1 MGDQTGRHS
10 PDPEAVA
17 GDMAAT
23 SQATLPKATSD
34 RPRTA
39 PHLAR
44 SRPNG
49 RPRRLT
55 RRSLGDSRLGEYLFV
70 LPAMLFIVATI
81 VYPIAF
87 TVNLSFYDVNIRNFL
102 GGDAPFVGLDNYG
115 EALADPALQRSF
127 VVSLLYT
134 GGSLLLT
141 FVAGFALA
149 ILFNRAF
156 PGANT
161 MRALFL
167 LAWILPSVVSGNIW
181 RWMLDGSN
189 GVVNFVL
196 QRLGLLHSSPFWLT
210 DAETALFGVILATA
224 WTTVPFAM
232 VLLLA
237 GLQGISVSL
246 YEAAALDG
254 ARAVRRFIDITVP
267 VMRPVILTVLL
278 LNFIYTFKTFDT
290 VFIMT
295 RGGPGDATTV
305 LPIYAY
311 TVGFSFFRLGDGA
324 VATTLLL
331 IIPLTLSLIY
341 FWLTRREEA
350 A

>member
-1 MGDQTGRHS
+1 MREQAGRQS
-10 PDPEAVA
+10 V
-17 GDMAAT
+17 
-23 SQATLPKATSD
+23 TLLAE
-34 RPRTA
+34 RP
-39 PHLAR
+39 AR
-44 SRPNG
+44 SLANQSGSGALERPQPNG
-49 RPRRLT
+49 RLRRLA
-55 RRSLGDSRLGEYLFV
+55 RGSLGDSRLGEYLFV
-70 LPAMLFIVATI
+70 LPAALFILAT
-81 VYPIAF
+81 VLYPVIY
-87 TVNLSFYDVNIRNFL
+87 TVNLSLYDVNIRNFL
-102 GGDAPFVGLDNYG
+102 DGTAPFVGFANYT
-115 EALADPALQRSF
+115 AAFADPALQRSF
-127 VVSLLYT
+127 IVSLLYT

-141 FVAGFALA
+141 FVFGFALA

-161 MRALFL
+161 MRALIL

-196 QRLGLLHSSPFWLT
+196 QRLQLLDKPIFWLT
-210 DAETALFGVILATA
+210 ESETALSGVILATA
-224 WTTVPFAM
+224 WTSIPFAM

-237 GLQGISVSL
+237 GLQGIPVSL
-246 YEAAALDG
+246 HEAASLDG
-254 ARAVRRFIDITVP
+254 ARALRRFVDITVP
-267 VMRPVILTVLL
+267 MMRPVILTVLL

-305 LPIYAY
+305 MPIYAY

-331 IIPLTLSLIY
+331 IIPIALSLVY
-341 FWLTRREEA
+341 FWVSRREEA

>member
-1 MGDQTGRHS
+1 M
-10 PDPEAVA
+10 VA
-17 GDMAAT
+17 TTPAGSLTISGQPGAGT
-23 SQATLPKATSD
+23 HRV
-34 RPRTA
+34 RPR
-39 PHLAR
+39 PEGRLQR
-44 SRPNG
+44 LSRG
-49 RPRRLT
+49 
-55 RRSLGDSRLGEYLFV
+55 SLGDSRLGEYLFV
-70 LPAMLFIVATI
+70 LPAAIFILAT
-81 VYPIAF
+81 VLYPVIY
-87 TVNLSFYDVNIRNFL
+87 TVNLSLYDVNIRNFL
-102 GGDAPFVGLDNYG
+102 TGTAPFVGLANYAT
-115 EALADPALQRSF
+115 ALADPALQRSF
-127 VVSLLYT
+127 IVSLLYT

-141 FVAGFALA
+141 FVFGFALA

-161 MRALFL
+161 MRALIL

-196 QRLGLLHSSPFWLT
+196 MRLGVLQKSIFWLT
-210 DAETALFGVILATA
+210 ESETALIGVILATA
-224 WTTVPFAM
+224 WTSIPFAM

-237 GLQGISVSL
+237 GLQGIPGSL
-246 YEAAALDG
+246 YEAASLDG
-254 ARAVRRFIDITVP
+254 ARALRRFVDITVP
-267 VMRPVILTVLL
+267 MMRPVILTVLL

-305 LPIYAY
+305 MPIYAY

-331 IIPLTLSLIY
+331 IIPISLSLVY
-341 FWLTRREEA
+341 FWVSRREEA

>member
-1 MGDQTGRHS
+1 MGQRSSLTHS
-10 PDPEAVA
+10 H
-17 GDMAAT
+17 G
-23 SQATLPKATSD
+23 QK
-34 RPRTA
+34 
-39 PHLAR
+39 
-44 SRPNG
+44 
-49 RPRRLT
+49 RRLT
-55 RRSLGDSRLGEYLFV
+55 GGSLGDSRLGEYLFV
-70 LPAMLFIVATI
+70 LPAAVFILATI
-81 VYPIAF
+81 LYPILY
-87 TVNLSFYDVNIRNFL
+87 TVNLSLHDVEIRNFL
-102 GGDAPFVGLDNYG
+102 AGTAPFVGLDNYR
-115 EALADPALQRSF
+115 EAIADPALQRAF

-134 GGSLLLT
+134 GGSLALT
-141 FVAGFALA
+141 FVFGFAFA

-156 PGANT
+156 PGAGP
-161 MRALFL
+161 MRALL
-167 LAWILPSVVSGNIW
+167 MLAWILPSVVSGNIW

-196 QRLGLLHSSPFWLT
+196 QRLGLIDRSIFWLT
-210 DAETALFGVILATA
+210 ESETALTGVVLATA
-224 WTTVPFAM
+224 WTTIPFAM

-237 GLQGISVSL
+237 GLQGIPISL
-246 YEAAALDG
+246 YEAASLDG
-254 ARAVRRFIDITVP
+254 ARSLRRFVDITVP
-267 VMRPVILTVLL
+267 LMRPVILTVLL

-331 IIPLTLSLIY
+331 IVPVALSLVY

>member
-1 MGDQTGRHS
+1 MTDHAGPRVGDTAANGTG
-10 PDPEAVA
+10 
-17 GDMAAT
+17 AA
-23 SQATLPKATSD
+23 SQATVSPVNPSERGAGPRLRTRPEGAA
-34 RPRTA
+34 RPR
-39 PHLAR
+39 
-44 SRPNG
+44 G
-49 RPRRLT
+49 RRA
-55 RRSLGDSRLGEYLFV
+55 LGDSRLGDYLFV
-70 LPAMLFIVATI
+70 LPAVLFIAATI
-81 VYPIAF
+81 LYPIAY
-87 TVNLSFYDVNIRNFL
+87 TINLGFYDVTIRNFL
-102 GGDAPFVGLDNYG
+102 GGAAPFVGLDTYRA
-115 EALADPALQRSF
+115 ALIDPAFQRAF

-141 FVAGFALA
+141 FVVGFALA
-149 ILFNRAF
+149 LLFDRPF
-156 PGANT
+156 PGAGPL
-161 MRALFL
+161 RALLL

-189 GVVNFVL
+189 GIVNVAL
-196 QRLGLLHSSPFWLT
+196 QRVGLLERPVFWLT
-210 DAETALFGVILATA
+210 ESETALTGVVLATA
-224 WTTVPFAM
+224 WTTIPFAM

-237 GLQGISVSL
+237 GLQGVPTTL
-246 YEAAALDG
+246 YEAASLDG
-254 ARAVRRFIDITVP
+254 ARAWRRFRDITVP
-267 VMRPVILTVLL
+267 MLRPVILTVLL

-311 TVGFSFFRLGDGA
+311 TVGFGFFRLGEGA

-331 IIPLTLSLIY
+331 VVPLALSFVY

>member
-1 MGDQTGRHS
+1 MNDQTGRHS
-10 PDPEAVA
+10 TRVVA
-17 GDMAAT
+17 GETAAAR
-23 SQATLPKATSD
+23 QATLPVAASD
-34 RPRTA
+34 RPRTD
-39 PHLAR
+39 PSLAGT
-44 SRPNG
+44 RPNG
-49 RPRRLT
+49 RLRRPPRG
-55 RRSLGDSRLGEYLFV
+55 SLGDSRLGEYLFV
-70 LPAMLFIVATI
+70 LPAILFIVATV
-81 VYPIAF
+81 VYPIVF
-87 TVNLSFYDVNIRNFL
+87 TVNLSFYDVSIRNFL
-102 GGDAPFVGLDNYG
+102 GGDAPFVGLDNYRK
-115 EALADPALQRSF
+115 ALADPALQRSF

-149 ILFNRAF
+149 ILFNRTF
-156 PGANT
+156 PGAGP
-161 MRALFL
+161 MRALLL

-196 QRLGLLHSSPFWLT
+196 QRLGLLDSSPFWLT
-210 DAETALFGVILATA
+210 DADTALFGVVLATA

-254 ARAVRRFIDITVP
+254 ARAFRRFVDITVP
-267 VMRPVILTVLL
+267 MMRPVILTVLL

-331 IIPLTLSLIY
+331 IIPVTLSLVY
-341 FWLTRREEA
+341 FWVTRREEVA
-350 A
+350 

>member
-1 MGDQTGRHS
+1 MSNRDGVHAELVTTDQAPDLGPASAALGGREGGGVSPPVGGVRPTG
-10 PDPEAVA
+10 
-17 GDMAAT
+17 
-23 SQATLPKATSD
+23 
-34 RPRTA
+34 
-39 PHLAR
+39 R
-44 SRPNG
+44 SRP
-49 RPRRLT
+49 RS

-70 LPAMLFIVATI
+70 LPAVIFIAAT
-81 VYPIAF
+81 VLYPIIF
-87 TVNLSFYDVNIRNFL
+87 TVNLGFYDVTIRNFL
-102 GGDAPFVGLDNYG
+102 SGTAPFVGLENYRA
-115 EALADPALQRSF
+115 ALADPALQRSF

-134 GGSLLLT
+134 GGSLSLT

-149 ILFNRAF
+149 LLFNRPF
-156 PGANT
+156 PGAT
-161 MRALFL
+161 VMRALLL

-189 GVVNFVL
+189 GIVNHVL
-196 QRLGLLHSSPFWLT
+196 QRLGLMDQPAFWLT
-210 DAETALFGVILATA
+210 ESESALIGVILATA

-246 YEAAALDG
+246 YEAASLDG
-254 ARAVRRFIDITVP
+254 ARAWRRFVDITVP
-267 VMRPVILTVLL
+267 VLRPVILTVLL

-295 RGGPGDATTV
+295 HGGPGDATTV

-311 TVGFSFFRLGDGA
+311 TIGFGFFRLGEGA

-331 IIPLTLSLIY
+331 VVPLVLSLVY
-341 FWLTRREEA
+341 FWLTRHEEA

>member
-1 MGDQTGRHS
+1 MSEQAGRQSVTLLAERPACSLADQSGSGTV
-10 PDPEAVA
+10 E
-17 GDMAAT
+17 
-23 SQATLPKATSD
+23 
-34 RPRTA
+34 RPQ
-39 PHLAR
+39 
-44 SRPNG
+44 PNG
-49 RPRRLT
+49 RLRRLAHG
-55 RRSLGDSRLGEYLFV
+55 SLGDSRLGEYLFV
-70 LPAMLFIVATI
+70 LPAALFILAT
-81 VYPIAF
+81 VLYPVIY
-87 TVNLSFYDVNIRNFL
+87 TVNLSLYDVNIRNFL
-102 GGDAPFVGLDNYG
+102 DGTAPFVGFANY
-115 EALADPALQRSF
+115 AAAFADPALQRSF
-127 VVSLLYT
+127 IVSLLYT

-141 FVAGFALA
+141 FVFGFALA

-161 MRALFL
+161 MRALIL

-196 QRLGLLHSSPFWLT
+196 QRLNLLDKPIFWLT
-210 DAETALFGVILATA
+210 ESETALSGVILATA
-224 WTTVPFAM
+224 WTSIPFAM

-237 GLQGISVSL
+237 GLQGIPISL
-246 YEAAALDG
+246 HEAASLDG
-254 ARAVRRFIDITVP
+254 ARALRRFIDITVP
-267 VMRPVILTVLL
+267 MMRPVILTVLL

-305 LPIYAY
+305 MPIYAY

-331 IIPLTLSLIY
+331 IIPIALSIVY
-341 FWLTRREEA
+341 FWVSRREEA